1 MNPADDPHL
10 VERIARLAAFHE
22 LPMPVLV
29 EMVVMAAELKQRP
42 AGDVW
47 AEVERRIQQLK
58 GSSGPRPA
66 FRVIDGG
73 ASG

>member
-1 MNPADDPHL
+1 MIPADDPHL
-10 VERIARLAAFHE
+10 VERIARLAAFHD

-29 EMVVMAAELKQRP
+29 EMVVMAAGLKRRP

-47 AEVERRIQQLK
+47 AEVEARMRQIK
-58 GSSGPRPA
+58 AGDKRPA
-66 FRVIDGG
+66 LRVIDGG